1 MTIWFFIFDYF
12 KKKLITK
19 TFQKMQKTPFLA
31 NLGPI
36 FPIAGQNKTFLKIL
50 FFPAFLILTIVPSTD
65 KRTNEIPSKTG
76 FRRTH

>member
-1 MTIWFFIFDYF
+1 M
-12 KKKLITK
+12 TK

-36 FPIAGQNKTFLKIL
+36 FPIVGQYKTFLKIL
-50 FFPAFLILTIVPSTD
+50 FFPVFLNLTIVRRNN
-65 KRTNEIPSKTG
+65 KKTNEIPSKTG